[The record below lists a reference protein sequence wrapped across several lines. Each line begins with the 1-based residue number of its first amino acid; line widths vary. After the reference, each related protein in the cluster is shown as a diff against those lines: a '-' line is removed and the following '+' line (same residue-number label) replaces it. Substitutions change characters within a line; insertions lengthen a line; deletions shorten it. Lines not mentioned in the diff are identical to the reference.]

1 MKDETKEYDP
11 RRRREIIKTIL
22 IVFLAALLILTFCS
36 NSIMNRSL
44 PEVSTERVS
53 SGKLT
58 ERVRGSGILSS
69 NQSYDVMVDENK
81 TVDTI
86 MVKVGKE
93 VRKGDVLFT
102 VNKSDSET
110 LAEAEAALAELELAY
125 QKALLAPPAD
135 YSSED
140 QSIKNARAELNDAI
154 AKRDAALAGQGNAQ
168 AEKSAYLQNKNE
180 LAYQTRLQ
188 TKLSGTISAIDT
200 DEYSG
205 AAPEYTGSLVELH
218 TAAENADA
226 DYNTAFTAYSQ
237 VLAEGGDV
245 SGLESDLKAKES
257 ARDSA
262 RDRYNSEKFSVRAGL
277 VEQLADAEQQIDAL
291 NAAIAD
297 YEGSQS
303 EGETLTADALEEDVQ
318 TKQRALE
325 TLIAEL
331 NKTKTADSN
340 KTKLDNLD
348 LDAAKKAAEKQKE
361 KVDKMKKESETT
373 EIVSK
378 YDGVVSAVSIKPG
391 EVTVPDMPAV
401 TIDIT
406 EEGYT
411 VEVSVEGEKAKKVKT
426 GTEAEIVNSWSGDM
440 QAVLTNIKNDNTAGS
455 KNRTLVFSVTG
466 DVDPGTYV
474 DLSIPCGSG
483 NYDAIVPKSAVRED
497 NKGHFVLTVTS
508 KNSPLGNRYYA
519 QRVDVEVLASDEV
532 SSAVSGAIY
541 SDDYVITTAS
551 SKISP
556 GSQVRMKDQ

>member
-188 TKLSGTISAIDT
+188 TKLSGTITAIDT

>member
-110 LAEAEAALAELELAY
+110 LAEAEATLAELELAY

>member
-188 TKLSGTISAIDT
+188 TKLSGTITAIDT

-318 TKQRALE
+318 AKQRALE

-411 VEVSVEGEKAKKVKT
+411 VEVSVEGEKAKKVKI

>member
-188 TKLSGTISAIDT
+188 TKLSGTITAIDT

-297 YEGSQS
+297 YEGSLS

-318 TKQRALE
+318 AKQRALE